1 MIRPVADVTTKTL
14 QAALEGLDARQRA
27 IASNVANI
35 ETPNYRAT
43 RVNFEDSLRAAL
55 ANGGDPASASV
66 STERSAAP
74 TRLNGNNVNMDV
86 ELVEQTETLLR
97 TQLVVQAL
105 NHKYSMLR
113 TAIVGQ

>member
-1 MIRPVADVTTKTL
+1 MLRPVADVTTRTL

-35 ETPNYRAT
+35 ETPNYRAN
-43 RVNFEDSLRAAL
+43 RVNFEDSLNRAIAQ
-55 ANGGDPASASV
+55 GDPTSMSV
-66 STERSAAP
+66 SVEASSAA
-74 TRLNGNNVNMDV
+74 TRMNGNNVNMDQ
-86 ELVEQTETLLR
+86 ELVEQSETLLR

-105 NHKYSMLR
+105 NHKYSVLR

>member
-1 MIRPVADVTTKTL
+1 MLRPVADVTTRTL
-14 QAALEGLDARQRA
+14 QAALGGLDARQRA

-55 ANGGDPASASV
+55 RSGGDPQEANIGV
-66 STERSAAP
+66 ERSNAA
-74 TRLNGNNVNMDV
+74 TRMNGNNVNMDI

-113 TAIVGQ
+113 TAITGQ

>member
-14 QAALEGLDARQRA
+14 QTALEGLDARQRA

-55 ANGGDPASASV
+55 ANDSDPTSAAV